1 MVDAASVLPGTIAA
15 SIGIVF
21 LCIIGLAITF
31 YGICVVCDN
40 YLVPTVEVFIKQF
53 KVPESIAAVTLVA
66 FGSAAPELVLNSI
79 GAIEQTSDIS
89 LAAVLGSAMIV
100 SRWSL
105 HYLSHMTNLLRLQST
120 IELTSKFIVKLGLI
134 TITATIICL
143 GVWADSSFV
152 LAW

>member
-1 MVDAASVLPGTIAA
+1 MVDTASVLSGTIAA
-15 SIGIVF
+15 SIGIVL
-21 LCIIGLAITF
+21 LCVIGLAITF

-105 HYLSHMTNLLRLQST
+105 SRITPNPLRLQ
-120 IELTSKFIVKLGLI
+120 LG
-134 TITATIICL
+134 
-143 GVWADSSFV
+143 
-152 LAW
+152 